1 MVSAAQR
8 VALGRSVL
16 SARATLLGLVKVN
29 VVQHF
34 RILPTVASGL
44 RAQHSSCQP
53 KVKWD
58 GQKASSC
65 EQPVDVARAGD
76 GAPLASTSCRK
87 TTLEPGRPSQPTLFS
102 ARSSLSCRSIGL
114 RDETSYF
121 CRDLSILLEP
131 VRTACAE
138 QYTGQPWAPTRHN
151 LASLLPL
158 LPTRPG
164 ICPALTQEARQTVA
178 RAHTCMLCGRRSP
191 HRLVGWAYC

>member
-1 MVSAAQR
+1 MRRLRTFLQQLDHLR
-8 VALGRSVL
+8 VDGERRSKSRSWHSVL

-131 VRTACAE
+131 GPAPRWGCAPDPAGATPNSLNSAW
-138 QYTGQPWAPTRHN
+138 YITLVHLTGA
-151 LASLLPL
+151 
-158 LPTRPG
+158 
-164 ICPALTQEARQTVA
+164 
-178 RAHTCMLCGRRSP
+178 
-191 HRLVGWAYC
+191 

>member
-1 MVSAAQR
+1 MRRLRTFLQQPDHLR
-8 VALGRSVL
+8 VDGERRSKSRSWHSVL

-76 GAPLASTSCRK
+76 GAPIASTSCRK

-131 VRTACAE
+131 GRSDPIFSSPRSARRVGRSDPTDSKSLKMETTPGYRSVGYAN
-138 QYTGQPWAPTRHN
+138 YTF
-151 LASLLPL
+151 
-158 LPTRPG
+158 
-164 ICPALTQEARQTVA
+164 
-178 RAHTCMLCGRRSP
+178 
-191 HRLVGWAYC
+191 